1 MSDDVRLE
9 EVRRGAAYSMRSGVA
24 QVRDDS
30 HHDEEMPRVQLTRRN
45 VALGVLFI
53 ASIVA
58 FLYFVLPQIAG
69 LEDTWHRIER
79 GDPWWLAAAALF
91 TVLSF
96 GGYVA
101 LFQAIF
107 DEPGAPRRLTAP
119 EAYQVTM
126 AALAATRLFA
136 AAGAGGLALQA
147 WAMRRA
153 GMPRRMVAD
162 RTLTFLFLQYVIY
175 MLCLLVF
182 GLGLYWGPEVLFR
195 GNAPFALT
203 VVPGIFA
210 AVLMTLAGLAALT
223 PTDLQRRLQGFAR
236 RGGRVARIAQRLA
249 TVPAAVSTGVR
260 DALAHVRSRDPSV
273 LGAIAFWGFNIAV
286 LWASFRAFG
295 GSPTVAVLVMGYFV
309 GMLGN
314 LLPLPGGVGG
324 VDGGMIGAF
333 IAFGESSSLVIVAVL
348 TYRAFAFWLPTL
360 PGIVAYFQL
369 RRTVARWRA
378 EAAAAPA

>member
-1 MSDDVRLE
+1 MRNDVRLE
-9 EVRRGAAYSMRSGVA
+9 EARRAAASSLRGGVVDVA
-24 QVRDDS
+24 GEA
-30 HHDEEMPRVQLTRRN
+30 HLDEEMPRVQLTRRT
-45 VALGVLFI
+45 VALGVLFVL
-53 ASIVA
+53 SIVA
-58 FLYFVLPQIAG
+58 FLYFVLPQLTG
-69 LEDTWHRIER
+69 FDDTWHRIER

-96 GGYVA
+96 GGYVM
-101 LFQAIF
+101 LFRAIF
-107 DEPGAPRRLTAP
+107 DEPGSPRRLSAS
-119 EAYQVTM
+119 EAYQITM

-162 RTLTFLFLQYVIY
+162 RTITFLVLQYAIY
-175 MLCLLVF
+175 MAALVVF
-182 GLGLYWGPEVLFR
+182 GLGLYWGIFPGR
-195 GNAPFALT
+195 APFAMT
-203 VVPGIFA
+203 VVPAILALVAFA
-210 AVLMTLAGLAALT
+210 IAFLASLT
-223 PTDLQRRLQGFAR
+223 PTDLQRRLQGFAC

-249 TVPAAVSTGVR
+249 TVPATLSAGVR
-260 DALAHVRSRDPSV
+260 DAIVHVRRKDPAT
-273 LGAIAFWGFNIAV
+273 LGAIAYWGFNIGV
-286 LWASFRAFG
+286 LWAAFHAFG
-295 GSPTVAVLVMGYFV
+295 DPPPFAVLIVGYFV

-333 IAFGESSSLVIVAVL
+333 IAFGEPSGLVFVAVL

-360 PGIVAYFQL
+360 PGVVAYFQL

-378 EAAAAPA
+378 EAAAARA